1 MSGGTGHRKVQAIPK
16 SIGYARV
23 SIIDKTLALQRDALK
38 AAGCKRIFIDKGVSN
53 THAERP
59 GLRKALAA
67 LKPGDTLIVWK
78 LDRFGR
84 SLVHLVQA
92 VAELQARGV
101 NFRSLSDP
109 IDTTI
114 AAGRQA
120 LAALV
125 EFECSLKAERAKLA
139 QHAAAQRGGKRR
151 RRPKPSLA

>member
-1 MSGGTGHRKVQAIPK
+1 MQAIPK

-23 SIIDKTLALQRDALK
+23 SISDKTLALQRDALK
-38 AAGCKRIFIDKGVSN
+38 AAGCKRIFIDKGVSS

-59 GLRKALAA
+59 GLRKALAV

-125 EFECSLKAERAKLA
+125 EFERSLKAERAKLA
-139 QHAAAQRGGKRR
+139 QHAAAQRGEKRR
-151 RRPKPSLA
+151 RLKRTLA

>member
-1 MSGGTGHRKVQAIPK
+1 MVMSEWWHLSWESADDPKVYRLCAGLDHRQD
-16 SIGYARV
+16 AR
-23 SIIDKTLALQRDALK
+23 LAAHALK
-38 AAGCKRIFIDKGVSN
+38 AAGCKRIFIDKSVSN
-53 THAERP
+53 THAKRP
-59 GLRKALAA
+59 GLRKALAV

-109 IDTTI
+109 IDMTI

-125 EFECSLKAERAKLA
+125 EFERNAPALSATVLA
-139 QHAAAQRGGKRR
+139 GSA
-151 RRPKPSLA
+151 

>member
-1 MSGGTGHRKVQAIPK
+1 
-16 SIGYARV
+16 
-23 SIIDKTLALQRDALK
+23 
-38 AAGCKRIFIDKGVSN
+38 
-53 THAERP
+53 
-59 GLRKALAA
+59 
-67 LKPGDTLIVWK
+67 
-78 LDRFGR
+78 
-84 SLVHLVQA
+84 VQA

-139 QHAAAQRGGKRR
+139 QHAAAQRRGKRR